1 MNLSNEHLP
10 SLGLGCAQLG
20 NLGRVMSDQD
30 SELIVAAAWDQ
41 GLRYFDT
48 APHYGLGLSE
58 IRLGKA
64 LKRYN
69 RDDYEISTKVGRLLV
84 EDPNGEIRLDDQGFA
99 VETSK
104 RRIWDFSRDGIFRSV
119 EESLKRLD
127 LDRIDTL
134 LLHDPDDH
142 FEQASTEGIAAL
154 IELREQKV
162 VSKVGAGMNAA
173 APLAELIRRA
183 DVDVVMCAGRLTLLE
198 HDALEELV
206 PLANEQNVGILAAG
220 VFNSGILGSNR
231 ASANS
236 NYGYAAAQ
244 EKLINKANHI
254 AQICEAHGVDL
265 PTAAVAYA
273 KKNVAVSSV
282 VLGARNPEQVRQNS
296 ERFNSNVPDDLWI
309 ELQSVKL
316 VF

>member
-1 MNLSNEHLP
+1 
-10 SLGLGCAQLG
+10 
-20 NLGRVMSDQD
+20 MSDQD

-41 GLRYFDT
+41 ELRYFDT

-84 EDPNGEIRLDDQGFA
+84 EDPKGEIRLDDQGFA

-198 HDALEELV
+198 HDALEDLV
-206 PLANEQNVGILAAG
+206 PLAIEQNVGILAAG
-220 VFNSGILGSNR
+220 VFNSGILGSKR

-236 NYGYAAAQ
+236 NYGYAAAPD
-244 EKLINKANHI
+244 ELINRANHI
-254 AQICEAHGVDL
+254 AEICEAHGVDL

-282 VLGARNPEQVRQNS
+282 VLGARTPEQVRQNS
-296 ERFNSNVPDDLWI
+296 ERFKANVPEDLWI
-309 ELQSVKL
+309 ELQSEKL